1 MHRAPASWVSTLA
14 YKAAYAGKTFIE
26 ADTYALKASQYDHTT
41 GEYTKHSLSTRV
53 KQVDESTVQRD
64 LYSAFLLSCVND
76 TGNEIV
82 QDVATQKFPQF
93 LHHQEVAM
101 QQLES
106 TLQSTGVKQWK

>member
-1 MHRAPASWVSTLA
+1 MLA
-14 YKAAYAGKTFIE
+14 KTFIE

-53 KQVDESTVQRD
+53 KQVGENTVQRD

-76 TGNEIV
+76 AGNEIV

-93 LHHQEVAM
+93 LKQQEDAM
-101 QQLES
+101 NQLTS
-106 TLQSTGVKQWK
+106 KLQSTGVKHWR